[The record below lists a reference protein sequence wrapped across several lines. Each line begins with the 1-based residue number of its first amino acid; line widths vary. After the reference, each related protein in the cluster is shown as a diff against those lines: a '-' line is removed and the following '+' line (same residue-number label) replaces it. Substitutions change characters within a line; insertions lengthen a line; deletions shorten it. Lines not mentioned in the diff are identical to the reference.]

1 MEVYYGYIRA
11 NKSFV
16 CKNGNKC
23 FRTCKADRLF
33 TSELQCQIKKRDS
46 WRKRFKKIADIL
58 DITYGQSFN
67 LLNENKIES
76 TN

>member
-1 MEVYYGYIRA
+1 VDR
-11 NKSFV
+11 SFV
-16 CKNGNKC
+16 LDFK
-23 FRTCKADRLF
+23 
-33 TSELQCQIKKRDS
+33 CQIKKRDS

>member
-1 MEVYYGYIRA
+1 MNFLKRIFDHEY
-11 NKSFV
+11 K
-16 CKNGNKC
+16 
-23 FRTCKADRLF
+23 
-33 TSELQCQIKKRDS
+33 ELE
-46 WRKRFKKIADIL
+46 RFKKIADIL